1 MLILLSPQLEDL
13 QNHIRGN
20 NAGMLNRELP
30 TWNVQV
36 TAFISQPQSL
46 GRAEAAPRRGRG
58 GGNRDLQP
66 GSPEPQGSQT
76 HPRTRHSCTRPL
88 PRPPFLTLKG
98 RVKLVFGVEKCF

>member
-58 GGNRDLQP
+58 GTATYSQVPRSPKAPRLTHAHGIPAP
-66 GSPEPQGSQT
+66 GL
-76 HPRTRHSCTRPL
+76 CLVPL
-88 PRPPFLTLKG
+88 F
-98 RVKLVFGVEKCF
+98 